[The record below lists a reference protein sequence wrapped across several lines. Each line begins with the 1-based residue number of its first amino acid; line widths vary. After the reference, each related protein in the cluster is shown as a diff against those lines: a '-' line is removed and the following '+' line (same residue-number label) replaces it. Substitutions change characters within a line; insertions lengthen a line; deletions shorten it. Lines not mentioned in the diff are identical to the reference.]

1 MASRKIV
8 FVKSNSFLDVLIHL
22 GIVVAL
28 TTLVVMILFSSILPS
43 TTNHGETV
51 TVPDLTGRKVEEL
64 KRFLESRDLTF
75 EVKDSTYSRRHRDRP
90 GTILLQSPEPGAKVK
105 RFRKIYITVTPKN
118 APRVKM
124 PKLIDVPFDMAERTL
139 KNADL
144 DLGKITYKPFL
155 GENVIMEQFYKG
167 KKIQPNTYIPKGSK
181 IDLVVGDGLG
191 EKEFRMP
198 DLVLMPLDE
207 AEQLLKGYELLV
219 GNITYVYSSKRE
231 LGTVIRQNPAV
242 FIGKKR
248 KGVKKGG
255 PMDDRKRA
263 LVRAGELV
271 DLWVVGNPAPKA
283 KKNAGKDDEKDPL
296 EYLDTINIRKYDEI
310 KNYKKRKLDK
320 DKKDDPKKN
329 TSNTG
334 GSTKKDSIK

>member
-1 MASRKIV
+1 MAKRLV
-8 FVKSNSFLDVLIHL
+8 LFKSNSFLDVLVHL
-22 GIVVAL
+22 GLVIALLTLIVMV
-28 TTLVVMILFSSILPS
+28 LFSSILPS
-43 TTNHGETV
+43 ATNHGETV

-75 EVKDSTYSRRHRDRP
+75 DVKDSTYSRRHRSRP
-90 GTILLQSPEPGAKVK
+90 GTVLLQSPEPGAKVK

-118 APRVKM
+118 APKVKM

-139 KNADL
+139 RNLDL
-144 DLGKITYKPFL
+144 DMGKITYKPFI
-155 GENVIMEQFYKG
+155 GENVIMEQQYLG

-191 EKEFRMP
+191 EKEFKMP

-207 AEQLLKGYELLV
+207 AEELLKGYDLLL
-219 GNITYVYSSKRE
+219 GNITYVYNSKRE

-242 FIGKKR
+242 FIGKK
-248 KGVKKGG
+248 KKGIKKG
-255 PMDDRKRA
+255 SPLDDRRRA

-283 KKNAGKDDEKDPL
+283 KKAGKDDEKDPL
-296 EYLDTINIRKYDEI
+296 EYLDTINIRKADEI
-310 KNYKKRKLDK
+310 KNYKDRKLKK
-320 DKKDDPKKN
+320 DKKKEPKKTN
-329 TSNTG
+329 
-334 GSTKKDSIK
+334 GSSKKDTVK